1 MGFFDDIKQKAE
13 KIGNKVADTA
23 IHGLTLGQKVTGT
36 VSKIGHKFVDKADSA
51 INTVSKIPVV
61 GGLAEPVLGI
71 AREGVNVGRSA
82 LGVVD
87 TANAGMSAAEKGI
100 RGFKTAIAA
109 GDIHQAAK
117 TMRDTT
123 KDAFAAAG
131 SVRTQAKS
139 TLQKARKP

>member
-1 MGFFDDIKQKAE
+1 MRSRRALGPAPSALIWHVWGGFQPRISRAL
-13 KIGNKVADTA
+13 ADM
-23 IHGLTLGQKVTGT
+23 
-36 VSKIGHKFVDKADSA
+36 
-51 INTVSKIPVV
+51 
-61 GGLAEPVLGI
+61 AEPVLGI
-71 AREGVNVGRSA
+71 AREGVNVGRSV

-100 RGFKTAIAA
+100 RGVKTAIAA